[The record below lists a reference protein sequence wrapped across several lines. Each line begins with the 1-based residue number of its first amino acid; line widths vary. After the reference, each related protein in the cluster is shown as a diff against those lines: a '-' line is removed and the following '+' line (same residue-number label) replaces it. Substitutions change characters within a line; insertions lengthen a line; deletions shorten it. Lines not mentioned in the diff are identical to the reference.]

1 MRNEARVGPFTVGGQ
16 PSEDDLRRFAASGH
30 STVINVRMPDEEG
43 QLDKTTI
50 DAVGV
55 DYTEVPY
62 TSATLS
68 AEHVRRVREA
78 VDQAGGTVLIY

>member
-1 MRNEARVGPFTVGGQ
+1 
-16 PSEDDLRRFAASGH
+16 
-30 STVINVRMPDEEG
+30 MPDEEG

-55 DYTEVPY
+55 DYAEVPY

-78 VDQAGGTVLIY
+78 VDRAGGTVLIY